1 MGRKL
6 LYIFILTTALQALL
20 TSCEQR
26 PDNVVS
32 KSKMEQVLYDYH
44 LAKSMINQLPPN
56 EKYKEQLYIDAVMR
70 KNKVSQADFDSSLV
84 WYNRHNSDLKDIYD
98 HLNKRFETADK
109 ELQLSTGNTS
119 MANVASSDGD
129 TANIWNGAAIIVL
142 RPKPSLNHESFIIK
156 ADTSFH
162 RFDKYILS
170 GDLSMVNENTMA
182 RSNSVTMSLSIRY
195 DDGKVISDTRT
206 LRNTARQELSIEAH
220 EDKDI
225 ASVSGFIHYTPNSTD
240 ERSIAMVNNLTLI
253 RMHKPDSLIH
263 TVAKPDTTATDTM
276 PAVNTDSTRPSR
288 HLTPEEL
295 REQNRSDEE
304 LKLKTAPDASKIKR
318 RFNRRG
324 TNNNNNR
331 TRQPQRGGTPARRR

>member
-1 MGRKL
+1 MHKNL
-6 LYIFILTTALQALL
+6 LHIFILTTLFLTLL
-20 TSCEQR
+20 ASCEQR

-32 KSKMEQVLYDYH
+32 KSKMEQLLYDYH
-44 LAKSMINQLPPN
+44 LAKSMVNQLPPD
-56 EKYKEQLYIDAVMR
+56 EKYKEQLYIDAVMK
-70 KNKVSQADFDSSLV
+70 KNKVTQDEFDSSLV
-84 WYNRHNSDLKDIYD
+84 WYNRHNSELKDIYD
-98 HLNKRFETADK
+98 NLNKRFETADK

-162 RFDKYILS
+162 RFDKYIMS
-170 GDLSMVNENTMA
+170 GDLSLVNENNMN
-182 RSNSVTMSLSIRY
+182 RNSSVTLSLSIRY

-206 LRNTARQELSIEAH
+206 LRNAARQELTIEARD
-220 EDKDI
+220 DKDI
-225 ASVSGFIHYTPNSTD
+225 ASVSGFINYNNNNAE
-240 ERSIAMVNNLTLI
+240 ERSIAIVNNLTLI

-263 TVAKPDTTATDTM
+263 THVHPDTVATDTL
-276 PAVNTDSTRPSR
+276 PAVSKDSTRPSR
-288 HLTPEEL
+288 HLTPDEL
-295 REQNRSDEE
+295 REQNRDDEGI
-304 LKLKTAPDASKIKR
+304 KLKTAPDASKIKR

-331 TRQPQRGGTPARRR
+331 PRQQQKRTPGRK